1 MHHYRNTRDHSVVCG
16 ACALMTT
23 ALKMAAVRK
32 TGFGDST
39 AVIFAVL
46 LSMQILSSSCTTTPA
61 PAPEPAPAAG
71 VAQVT
76 IDNKNKTTF
85 IGPDTSSTQNGGLP
99 EESVMNV
106 SETPAVENDIST
118 KSADTPTASPTTA
131 ATDLPTTTPDQPQTT
146 PDQLTSAKQKSPE
159 PTTTPTNKP
168 TTDSTTAADEIEITS
183 DYMTDRKSQESDNDD
198 NNDNDD
204 SEEKEKKIYSSDVN
218 DQKKVTYTPQDED
231 SHFFF
236 HLVII
241 AFLVAIVYI
250 TYHNKRKL
258 MLLAQ
263 SRRWRDGFCSR
274 GVEYHRLDQNVNEA
288 MPSLK
293 MTNDYIF

>member
-1 MHHYRNTRDHSVVCG
+1 MHFGSPTVKHNKTRFCEPCVLTYNSITVIALNV
-16 ACALMTT
+16 ACFL
-23 ALKMAAVRK
+23 
-32 TGFGDST
+32 ST
-39 AVIFAVL
+39 A
-46 LSMQILSSSCTTTPA
+46 
-61 PAPEPAPAAG
+61 G
-71 VAQVT
+71 GAQVT
-76 IDNKNKTTF
+76 VGNKNKTTF

-99 EESVMNV
+99 GESVMNV
-106 SETPAVENDIST
+106 SKTPAVENDIST

-131 ATDLPTTTPDQPQTT
+131 ATDLPTTTPDQ
-146 PDQLTSAKQKSPE
+146 LTSAKQKSPD

-183 DYMTDRKSQESDNDD
+183 DYMSDRKSQESDNDD

-204 SEEKEKKIYSSDVN
+204 SEEKEKKILYSSDVN
-218 DQKKVTYTPQDED
+218 DQNKVTYTPQDED

>member
-1 MHHYRNTRDHSVVCG
+1 MHFGSPTVKHNKTRFCEPCVLTYNSITVIALNV
-16 ACALMTT
+16 ACFL
-23 ALKMAAVRK
+23 
-32 TGFGDST
+32 ST
-39 AVIFAVL
+39 
-46 LSMQILSSSCTTTPA
+46 
-61 PAPEPAPAAG
+61 AG

-250 TYHNKRKL
+250 TYHNKRKVSCTCPR
-258 MLLAQ
+258 A
-263 SRRWRDGFCSR
+263 F
-274 GVEYHRLDQNVNEA
+274 V
-288 MPSLK
+288 
-293 MTNDYIF
+293 

>member
-1 MHHYRNTRDHSVVCG
+1 MHFGSPTVKHNKTRFCEPCVLTYNSITVIALNV
-16 ACALMTT
+16 ACFL
-23 ALKMAAVRK
+23 
-32 TGFGDST
+32 ST
-39 AVIFAVL
+39 A
-46 LSMQILSSSCTTTPA
+46 
-61 PAPEPAPAAG
+61 G
-71 VAQVT
+71 GAQVT
-76 IDNKNKTTF
+76 VGNKNKTTF

-99 EESVMNV
+99 GESVMNV
-106 SETPAVENDIST
+106 SEAPAVENDKST

-146 PDQLTSAKQKSPE
+146 PDQLTSAKQKSPD

-183 DYMTDRKSQESDNDD
+183 DYMSDRKSQESDNDD

-204 SEEKEKKIYSSDVN
+204 SEEKEKKILYSSDVN

-250 TYHNKRKL
+250 TYHNKRKVSCTCPR
-258 MLLAQ
+258 A
-263 SRRWRDGFCSR
+263 F
-274 GVEYHRLDQNVNEA
+274 V
-288 MPSLK
+288 
-293 MTNDYIF
+293 